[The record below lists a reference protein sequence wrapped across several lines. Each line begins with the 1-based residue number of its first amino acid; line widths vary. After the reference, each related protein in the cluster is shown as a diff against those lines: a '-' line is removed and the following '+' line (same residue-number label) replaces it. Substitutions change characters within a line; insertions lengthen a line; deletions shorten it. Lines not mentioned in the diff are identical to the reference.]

1 MSKPSPTRKLI
12 LIGCSTIAQLLEIE
26 KNKKQDKMFQSFV
39 NLKGSFV
46 NDEYVVKKFEH
57 VHRDKENECFQKSR
71 KLLSV
76 LVDDC
81 DGDQSKGFCIC
92 DRLPCLVSEFFHL
105 LIVLN
110 HFLVIYFRWYVA
122 YVEPLVMVEWPK
134 SVLFTRTRARKS
146 RQIFKNVLYV
156 IMPSS
161 LWNAWDVIIDTMF
174 ICITDFCRVASKIE
188 F

>member
-1 MSKPSPTRKLI
+1 MGTRKLI

-81 DGDQSKGFCIC
+81 DGEQSKGFCIC
-92 DRLPCLVSEFFHL
+92 DRLPCLVVCGLCGASGHGRVAKVCTVHPYKSTEIGTDLQKCPVCHYAK
-105 LIVLN
+105 
-110 HFLVIYFRWYVA
+110 FLVECVGC
-122 YVEPLVMVEWPK
+122 
-134 SVLFTRTRARKS
+134 
-146 RQIFKNVLYV
+146 N
-156 IMPSS
+156 
-161 LWNAWDVIIDTMF
+161 N
-174 ICITDFCRVASKIE
+174 
-188 F
+188 